1 MTVSIKD
8 HQNTVSLITTYGPN
22 KDEDVENTEKLYE
35 QLQNVLHNNTGRIVI
50 VLRDLKCRRWK

>member
-8 HQNTVSLITTYGPN
+8 HQNTVSLITAYGPN

-35 QLQNVLHNNTGRIVI
+35 QLQNVLDNNTGRILI
-50 VLRDLKCRRWK
+50 VLRDLKCRNWK